1 MTNPLIEK
9 WDNEFEIP
17 PFHKIKDVHFEEAF
31 ALAIEEARKNY
42 ANIYLNKNPPNFQ
55 NTIEQIEKA
64 EELLDKVCRVFFNLT
79 GTDSNIE
86 RQNIQLKIA
95 PQLAQFSSEVLMNSR
110 LWLRICLLYTSPSP
124 RDS

>member
-1 MTNPLIEK
+1 MTIRAAG
-9 WDNEFEIP
+9 I
-17 PFHKIKDVHFEEAF
+17 F
-31 ALAIEEARKNY
+31 AHSSAPINGVNY

-110 LWLRICLLYTSPSP
+110 LWLRVKEIFNN
-124 RDS
+124 RDDQLNVFT